1 MRLIERNKE
10 RGREGERYKE
20 LNRKTNEGI
29 AIHIFLNWTVRQW
42 VYNITSVYILALSS
56 KGEKTEIDESKWVFT
71 NKNTNIK
78 RQMNISHTQI
88 KR

>member
-29 AIHIFLNWTVRQW
+29 ASHIFLNLTVRQ
-42 VYNITSVYILALSS
+42 
-56 KGEKTEIDESKWVFT
+56 
-71 NKNTNIK
+71 
-78 RQMNISHTQI
+78 
-88 KR
+88 